1 MIYKRMSDL
10 YRTLSISCVL
20 IVNSSSPFAYH
31 MNSCKKGNCGT
42 CELLMNGRIEKACV
56 AKIPAGKVKI
66 QSY

>member
-1 MIYKRMSDL
+1 MYLNIL
-10 YRTLSISCVL
+10 TLFLLHYLNI
-20 IVNSSSPFAYH
+20 
-31 MNSCKKGNCGT
+31 SCKKGNCGT